1 LSPTGVLGRSLLSR
15 GAILRHVPDLAD
27 DVGVELV
34 EFLRRN
40 PVLHQFSSAR
50 RPGFAAIEE

>member
-1 LSPTGVLGRSLLSR
+1 
-15 GAILRHVPDLAD
+15 VPDLAH

-50 RPGFAAIEE
+50 WLGFVAIEE

>member
-1 LSPTGVLGRSLLSR
+1 
-15 GAILRHVPDLAD
+15 VPDLAH

-50 RPGFAAIEE
+50 RLGFVAIEE